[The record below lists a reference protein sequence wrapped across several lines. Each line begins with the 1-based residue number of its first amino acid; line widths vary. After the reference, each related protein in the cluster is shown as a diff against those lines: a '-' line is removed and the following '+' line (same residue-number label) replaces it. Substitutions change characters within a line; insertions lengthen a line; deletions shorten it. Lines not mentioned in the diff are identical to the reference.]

1 MRKLLALCITVSV
14 IFITSCGENKELPDN
29 TADTT
34 IAPAD
39 VTATEAE
46 LDTTAVMSSDSIAVE
61 DTTVE

>member
-1 MRKLLALCITVSV
+1 MRKLLTLCITASV
-14 IFITSCGENKELPDN
+14 IFITSCSENKELPDN

-46 LDTTAVMSSDSIAVE
+46 LDTTAVSSDSIVVE
-61 DTTVE
+61 DTTAE